1 MNVQYVSTPL
11 HAAPVMLQTDMHAI
25 LRRTKS
31 VLFEN
36 PRPMGHAWVNY
47 NARKATSADEALEY
61 VLDPEFDPRSSVIV
75 EDKLAWTYRYQGD
88 DSVTLPDSESR
99 ISPNE
104 VEYTVTLPR
113 NGILVASE
121 TFYPGWT
128 VTVDKYPATMIV
140 ADYVLRGV
148 EVPPGKHRVR
158 FAYRP
163 KSVQYGVAVSLFSIT
178 AWVGLA
184 VVWHLRRRR
193 AGALA

>member
-1 MNVQYVSTPL
+1 
-11 HAAPVMLQTDMHAI
+11 
-25 LRRTKS
+25 
-31 VLFEN
+31 
-36 PRPMGHAWVNY
+36 
-47 NARKATSADEALEY
+47 
-61 VLDPEFDPRSSVIV
+61 
-75 EDKLAWTYRYQGD
+75 
-88 DSVTLPDSESR
+88 VTLPDSVDR

-128 VTVDKYPATMIV
+128 ATVDRYPATIIV

-163 KSVQYGVAVSLFSIT
+163 KSVQYGIAVSLISIT
-178 AWVGLA
+178 CWVGLA
-184 VVWHLRRRR
+184 VVQLVRRRR
-193 AGALA
+193 TGAQA